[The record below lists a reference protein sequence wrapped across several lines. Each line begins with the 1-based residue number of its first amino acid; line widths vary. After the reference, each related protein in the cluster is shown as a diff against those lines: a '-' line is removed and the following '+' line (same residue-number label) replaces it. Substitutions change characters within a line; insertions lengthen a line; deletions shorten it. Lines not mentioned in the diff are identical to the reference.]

1 MTGRIHIDLK
11 ARVIQTEKEVSLEE
25 KPVKGLSSTFK
36 VLPWLADF
44 AFQRSL
50 DYIQLFD
57 LDLLLS
63 SAAFDDNKAMENLTD
78 KVNECGEYIKSM
90 AIFDLDSLVG
100 VNDNESISNMVRQE
114 SVCASSKLIWSSG
127 LVNLVF
133 YQQSPHVQL
142 CRSNRQASNLRRQ
155 QRVLGSCDFKAPVLD
170 SCI

>member
-1 MTGRIHIDLK
+1 MTGRVHIDLK
-11 ARVIQTEKEVSLEE
+11 ARVIQTEKEISLEE
-25 KPVKGLSSTFK
+25 KVVKGLSSTFK

-78 KVNECGEYIKSM
+78 KVNECGEYVKSM

-100 VNDNESISNMVRQE
+100 VNDNESISNMVRGGHHGVSELTIHRACLPHIRSTTIACSTLSFKLQSE
-114 SVCASSKLIWSSG
+114 PFSTRTASSGSS
-127 LVNLVF
+127 L
-133 YQQSPHVQL
+133 SPST
-142 CRSNRQASNLRRQ
+142 RS
-155 QRVLGSCDFKAPVLD
+155 
-170 SCI
+170 

>member
-1 MTGRIHIDLK
+1 MEDK
-11 ARVIQTEKEVSLEE
+11 A
-25 KPVKGLSSTFK
+25 VKGLSSTFK

-78 KVNECGEYIKSM
+78 KVNECGEYPKSM

-100 VNDNESISNMVRQE
+100 VNDNESISNMVR
-114 SVCASSKLIWSSG
+114 A
-127 LVNLVF
+127 
-133 YQQSPHVQL
+133 
-142 CRSNRQASNLRRQ
+142 
-155 QRVLGSCDFKAPVLD
+155 
-170 SCI
+170 

>member
-1 MTGRIHIDLK
+1 MTFPLPANVAKVVPSPGQKDNMTGRVHIDLK
-11 ARVIQTEKEVSLEE
+11 ARVIQTEKEISLED
-25 KPVKGLSSTFK
+25 KMVKGLSSTFK

-78 KVNECGEYIKSM
+78 KVNECGEYVKSM

-100 VNDNESISNMVRQE
+100 VNDNESISNMVR
-114 SVCASSKLIWSSG
+114 G
-127 LVNLVF
+127 GF
-133 YQQSPHVQL
+133 
-142 CRSNRQASNLRRQ
+142 
-155 QRVLGSCDFKAPVLD
+155 
-170 SCI
+170 

>member
-11 ARVIQTEKEVSLEE
+11 ARVIQTEKEISLEE
-25 KPVKGLSSTFK
+25 KLVKGFSSTFK

-78 KVNECGEYIKSM
+78 KVNECGEYVKSM

-100 VNDNESISNMVRQE
+100 VNDNESISNMVRTI
-114 SVCASSKLIWSSG
+114 VLVLHVLVLI
-127 LVNLVF
+127 
-133 YQQSPHVQL
+133 
-142 CRSNRQASNLRRQ
+142 
-155 QRVLGSCDFKAPVLD
+155 VLIV
-170 SCI
+170 I